1 MSTLN
6 KLKMKI
12 KKMIRSVKYRP
23 WLYHSSR
30 PKKGNHGS
38 RPKTT
43 QQFGVF
49 RLLKGKERRN
59 KTLTFSHIFFIPS
72 VTKTFIAPG
81 ILILIR
87 K

>member
-23 WLYHSSR
+23 WLDHS
-30 PKKGNHGS
+30 S

-43 QQFGVF
+43 QQFGAF
-49 RLLKGKERRN
+49 RLLKGKERR
-59 KTLTFSHIFFIPS
+59 KKILTFSHIFFIPS
-72 VTKTFIAPG
+72 VTKAFIAPG